1 MPHIDFVIAK
11 CLPIF
16 KLPSTTPRIYNK
28 LICLAPKTKRY
39 YRIVERI
46 GQTKTCLPPSKP
58 FRRNSRILFHVLSGN
73 GFYYFLRRE
82 ESHPYRLSIL
92 CHDYHLH
99 AMRNATVREMTL
111 NQSHEPKGGTQ
122 TSQASITHRAYIYE
136 NRCDTIVLS
145 VWHLSATETPPRR
158 ERASHLPPPAV
169 GCWLN
174 NGPRREGTTCQLSR
188 HECSDISSRSRA
200 HLRSDSILK
209 HDSHSP
215 PSANLPSNVRTTNA
229 VGR

>member
-46 GQTKTCLPPSKP
+46 GQTKTCLPSSKP

-122 TSQASITHRAYIYE
+122 TFVVAGVNHTPRIYLRESLRHNRSQCVASISHRNTPE
-136 NRCDTIVLS
+136 ERES
-145 VWHLSATETPPRR
+145 VPPPSPPR
-158 ERASHLPPPAV
+158 
-169 GCWLN
+169 
-174 NGPRREGTTCQLSR
+174 
-188 HECSDISSRSRA
+188 
-200 HLRSDSILK
+200 
-209 HDSHSP
+209 
-215 PSANLPSNVRTTNA
+215 
-229 VGR
+229 GRMLVK